1 MNIILLESGECA
13 ENGIVQLRDR
23 RARHILQVLKAQ
35 PGEQVRVGLING
47 PAGLAEITATGNDY
61 VQLHAQFDQSPPNK
75 LPLTIVLAL
84 PRPKMLRRILRTAA
98 ELGIARLWLIN
109 TWKVEKSYWQSPL
122 LAPEQI
128 RGYLLEGL
136 EQARDTVLPVVE
148 CRRLFKPFVEDELAD
163 IVGSSRGLVAHPG
176 SAIVCPSD
184 LQETVTL
191 AIGPEGGFTPYEVEQ
206 LQRHGFQAVDFGQRI
221 LRVETALTAL
231 TSRLFAPL

>member
-1 MNIILLESGECA
+1 MNIILLEPSECA
-13 ENGIVQLRDR
+13 ENGTVQLRDR
-23 RARHILQVLKAQ
+23 RARHILQILQAR
-35 PGEQVRVGLING
+35 PGEQIRVGLING
-47 PAGLAEITATGNDY
+47 PTGLAEITATGDDF
-61 VQLHAQFDQSPPNK
+61 VQLQAQFDQSPPEK

-84 PRPKMLRRILRTAA
+84 PRPKMLRRILRTTA

-136 EQARDTVLPVVE
+136 EQARDTVLPEVE
-148 CRRLFKPFVEDELAD
+148 SRRLFKPFVEDELAD
-163 IVGSSRGLVAHPG
+163 LVGSSQALVAHPG
-176 SAIVCPSD
+176 SHVACPSN
-184 LQETVTL
+184 LQNAVTL

-206 LQRHGFQAVDFGQRI
+206 LKRHGFQAVDFGQRI
-221 LRVETALTAL
+221 LRVENALTAL